1 MMINTAMRIR
11 AAALAMRPGHLI
23 DKVLDWVEELS
34 TTMVA
39 AQPNTLALIE
49 ARIEARRDR

>member
-23 DKVLDWVEELS
+23 DKVLDWLEELS

-49 ARIEARRDR
+49 VRIEARRDR

>member
-1 MMINTAMRIR
+1 MMIKA
-11 AAALAMRPGHLI
+11 AKQVWGAALAMRPGHLI

-39 AQPNTLALIE
+39 ARPNTLALIE
-49 ARIEARRDR
+49 VRIESRRDR